1 MADGKNPQPVKIA
14 NPEELNEE
22 KFLFSWEAAER
33 AYQKRDRDFWITA
46 VAILVLVSII
56 LLFIKEFFL
65 VIVLFSVLFLYYVL
79 STVPPDKISHKISN
93 RGIYFGEVRYPWE
106 LLERFWFKQ
115 SLSTEVLEFETRLRF
130 PRQITLVIDPKNKEQ
145 IKSIVL
151 KRVPLVESAP
161 NFVDKVTKWFG
172 ERLPL
177 ENRPDVNK

>member
-65 VIVLFSVLFLYYVL
+65 VIVLF
-79 STVPPDKISHKISN
+79 
-93 RGIYFGEVRYPWE
+93 
-106 LLERFWFKQ
+106 
-115 SLSTEVLEFETRLRF
+115 
-130 PRQITLVIDPKNKEQ
+130 
-145 IKSIVL
+145 
-151 KRVPLVESAP
+151 
-161 NFVDKVTKWFG
+161 
-172 ERLPL
+172 
-177 ENRPDVNK
+177 